1 MSSATILLG
10 LAGLVAFIVLL
21 PFTRNRIA
29 SLLTGW
35 TGTWVGSVRI
45 EHRS

>member
-1 MSSATILLG
+1 MSLTNTLLG
-10 LAGLVAFIVLL
+10 LAGLVVLVVL
-21 PFTRNRIA
+21 IPFTRNRIA

-45 EHRS
+45 ERRS